1 MNKFI
6 GTTLCLLVGLHQS
19 AALAED
25 IGHHA
30 HMNDD
35 PLVGMVLVDELE
47 WQNGSPDDALAWN
60 VSAWL
65 GHDTGRLLFRSE
77 GEMSNGDVEEGR
89 AELLWS
95 KPIAAWWDLVGGLRE
110 DFGTGPGQI
119 YGLIGVQGT
128 APYRFHIEADLF
140 GGQRGQVGARLES
153 KYEILLTNRLIAEPR
168 AELQAFGKD
177 DADLGIGSGLSQL
190 EVGLRLR
197 YEIRRE
203 FAPYVG
209 VEWQGKFGDTA
220 DFAGDAG
227 ESARDTRFLAG
238 LRFWF

>member
-1 MNKFI
+1 MSKLMASVF
-6 GTTLCLLVGLHQS
+6 CLLVGFHQS
-19 AALAED
+19 IATAA
-25 IGHHA
+25 GTGHA
-30 HMNDD
+30 HMDDD
-35 PLVGMVLVDELE
+35 PLVGMFLMDELE
-47 WQNGSPDDALAWN
+47 WQGASPDDALAWN

-77 GEMSNGDVEEGR
+77 GELTDRDVEASR
-89 AELLWS
+89 SELLWS
-95 KPIAAWWDLVGGLRE
+95 KPVAAWWDLVGGLRQ
-110 DFGTGPGQI
+110 DAGTGPGRT

-140 GGQRGQVGARLES
+140 GGERGQVGTRLES
-153 KYEILLTNRLIAEPR
+153 KYEILLTNRLILQPR

-177 DADLGIGSGLSQL
+177 DVATGIGSGLSQL
-190 EVGLRLR
+190 ELGLRLR

-209 VEWQGKFGDTA
+209 VEWSGKFGDTA
-220 DFAGDAG
+220 DFARDADG
-227 ESARDTRFLAG
+227 SIRDTRFVAG